1 MKCIQINM
9 GNNAMDNETYKE
21 VRIEDYIWIIY
32 IFLAIFAIV
41 SNYFE
46 KEYLKKHDKK
56 DENIFRTINT
66 EIFIITFIIYL
77 YFAYVNYKH
86 IKRLD
91 KNSSPKEVLLA
102 NAGLIA
108 AILFLI
114 GGGISLWI
122 SIYGDDD
129 DDFLL
134 NFF

>member
-1 MKCIQINM
+1 
-9 GNNAMDNETYKE
+9 MDSENFNE

-32 IFLAIFAIV
+32 IFLAIFALV
-41 SNYFE
+41 SNHFE
-46 KEYLKKHDKK
+46 KEYLKKHEKK

-66 EIFIITFIIYL
+66 EIFIVTFIIYL
-77 YFAYVNYKH
+77 YFTYINYKH

-91 KNSSPKEVLLA
+91 PNSSPKEILLA
-102 NAGLIA
+102 NAGLVS

-114 GGGISLWI
+114 GGGIALWI
-122 SIYGDDD
+122 SIHSEDD

>member
-1 MKCIQINM
+1 M
-9 GNNAMDNETYKE
+9 GNNSIDSETLKE
-21 VRIEDYIWIIY
+21 VSVEDYIWIIY
-32 IFLAIFAIV
+32 IFLAIFALV

-46 KEYLKKHDKK
+46 KEYLKTHDKR

-66 EIFIITFIIYL
+66 EIFIVIFIIYL
-77 YFAYVNYKH
+77 YFVFVNYKH

-91 KNSSPKEVLLA
+91 PNSSPKQVFLA

-114 GGGISLWI
+114 AGGISLFI
-122 SIYGDDD
+122 SIAGNNEDSII
-129 DDFLL
+129 L

>member
-1 MKCIQINM
+1 
-9 GNNAMDNETYKE
+9 MDSETFNE
-21 VRIEDYIWIIY
+21 VRVEDYIWIIY

-41 SNYFE
+41 SNHFE

-56 DENIFRTINT
+56 DKSIFRTINT
-66 EIFIITFIIYL
+66 EIFIVTFIIYL
-77 YFAYVNYKH
+77 YFAYINYKH

-91 KNSSPKEVLLA
+91 KNSSPKQILLA
-102 NAGLIA
+102 NAGLIS

-122 SIYGDDD
+122 SIVGDDE